1 MGPRIFIYKGFVI
14 FDPQDN
20 QKLYN
25 KLRESTFLTQHP
37 KNPRQFFC
45 MLNNHGLKF
54 IKAYLKF
61 FSTFFEISNELL
73 EVLNMEEI
81 DYIPTWEKS
90 LKVASF
96 EDITWKPHQKTA
108 LKLTSQ
114 YKRFCIFLGPGT
126 GKTLIALAAIKMMET
141 AKVSLDWIPY
151 QHNYLIVTP
160 KKAIPQYVD
169 EIKKCFPQANIATTP
184 KQLYIFATS
193 GFTAP
198 RIVVTNYESV
208 SKYTHITY
216 MGVVL
221 DESHK
226 AKNVSSDVNKTLC
239 KLNCNSLYLF
249 TGTPQDKQR
258 DEVFAQ
264 FKILNQNLLSLKY
277 LFYARFFEV
286 DDYYKPIK
294 EKHSE
299 ELEEMISKVSYGDKT
314 ENLID
319 LPQEVE
325 MVMPC
330 DLGSLKET
338 YKKFKKDKVIKG
350 KGWMALGDSG
360 AKHRIKLTQLCSG
373 FIMDEK
379 GETHRT
385 PFNPKQEG
393 LELLLKKCQQAIIYT
408 CFDEEQV
415 IVSEI
420 LKKAKKKFVCVNGS
434 SKDAPESLKA
444 FKDGKVD
451 YLVIQIVS
459 GNAALD
465 FPHINNIIYYS
476 LHDSYIYYEQSKY
489 RIRRIGQTRECN
501 YYYIIVKGTVEV
513 SRLRSLKNKK
523 SFNNKEFELYR
534 RRDNDES

>member
-1 MGPRIFIYKGFVI
+1 MGPRIYMYKGFVI
-14 FDPQDN
+14 IDPQDN
-20 QKLYN
+20 HKLYN
-25 KLRESTFLTQHP
+25 KLRESTFLTAHP
-37 KNPRQFFC
+37 KGAQFFC
-45 MLNNHGLKF
+45 MANNHGLKF
-54 IKAYLKF
+54 LKTYEKF
-61 FSTFFEISNELL
+61 FTTFFEMSD
-73 EVLNMEEI
+73 EVKEFLKSEEI
-81 DYIPTWEKS
+81 SYVDTWDKK

-96 EDITWKPHQKTA
+96 EGITWKKHQETA
-108 LKLTSQ
+108 LKLVSQ
-114 YKRFCIFLGPGT
+114 YKKFCIFLGPGT
-126 GKTLIALAAIKMMET
+126 GKTLIALGAIKMMET
-141 AKVSLDWIPY
+141 AKVSTEWIPY
-151 QHNYLIVTP
+151 QHNYLVVTP
-160 KKAIPQYVD
+160 KKAIPQYTN
-169 EIKKCFPQANIATTP
+169 EIKQYFPTANVVTTP
-184 KQLYIFATS
+184 KQLYVFSTS
-193 GFTAP
+193 GFTNP
-198 RIVVTNYESV
+198 RIVVTNYESIAKFTDV
-208 SKYTHITY
+208 TY
-216 MGVVL
+216 MGVIL

-239 KLNCNSLYLF
+239 KIKCNAMYLF

-264 FKILNQNLLSLKY
+264 FKLLNQNLLSLKY

-294 EKHSE
+294 EKHSD
-299 ELEEMISKVSYGDKT
+299 ELEEMISKISYGDKT

-330 DLGSLKET
+330 DLGSLKQT
-338 YKKFKKDKVIKG
+338 YKNFKKDKVLKG
-350 KGWMALGDSG
+350 KNWLALGDSG

-373 FIMDEK
+373 FIMDEN
-379 GETHRT
+379 GEVHRT
-385 PFNPKQEG
+385 PYNPKQEG
-393 LELLLKKCQQAIIYT
+393 LELLLRKCPQAIIYT

-434 SKDAPESLKA
+434 SKDTAESLKA
-444 FKDGKVD
+444 FKEGTVD

>member
-1 MGPRIFIYKGFVI
+1 MGPRIYMYKGFVL

-20 QKLYN
+20 QQLYN
-25 KLRESTFLTQHP
+25 KLRESTFLTLHP
-37 KNPRQFFC
+37 KGRQYFC
-45 MLNNHGLKF
+45 MANNHALKF
-54 IKAYLKF
+54 LK
-61 FSTFFEISNELL
+61 SYKTFLSKHFTIEQEVKEFMKL
-73 EVLNMEEI
+73 EEVE
-81 DYIPTWEKS
+81 YVPTWDKK

-96 EDITWKPHQKTA
+96 EGITWKKHQKTA
-108 LKLTSQ
+108 LSLVSQ
-114 YKRFCIFLGPGT
+114 YKKFCIFLGPGT
-126 GKTLIALAAIKMMET
+126 GKTLIALGAIKMMET
-141 AKVSLDWIPY
+141 VKVDTEWIPY
-151 QHNYLIVTP
+151 QHNYLVVTP
-160 KKAIPQYVD
+160 KKAIPQYVE
-169 EIKKCFPQANIATTP
+169 EIKKYFPKANVVTTP
-184 KQLYIFATS
+184 KQLIVFSTS
-193 GFTAP
+193 GFTGP
-198 RIVVTNYESV
+198 RVVVTNYESI
-208 SKYTHITY
+208 SKYTDIKY
-216 MGVVL
+216 MGVIL

-226 AKNVSSDVNKTLC
+226 AKNVTSDVNKTLC
-239 KLNCNSLYLF
+239 KVKCNAMYLF

-264 FKILNQNLLSLKY
+264 FKLLNNNLLSLKY
-277 LFYARFFEV
+277 LFYERYFV
-286 DDYYKPIK
+286 LDDYYKPIK

-299 ELEEMISKVSYGDKT
+299 ELEEIISKVSYGDKT

-325 MVMPC
+325 LVMPC
-330 DLGSLKET
+330 ELGSLKET
-338 YKKFKKDKVIKG
+338 YKKFKNDKVLKG

-360 AKHRIKLTQLCSG
+360 AKHRTKLTQLCSG
-373 FIMDEK
+373 FIYDEEGK
-379 GETHRT
+379 VHRT
-385 PFNPKQEG
+385 PYNPKQEG
-393 LELLLKKCQQAIIYT
+393 LEHMLIKCPQAIIYT

-420 LKKAKKKFVCVNGS
+420 LKKAKKKFVCVNGT

-465 FPHINNIIYYS
+465 FPHINNVIYYS

-534 RRDNDES
+534 RRDKDES